1 MSIEKEAAEYVDSK
15 RTLFNEAIAEYVQPL
30 EHYILDNLHN
40 SDEREQALLKLT
52 EMRLWCRECA
62 ARFGIK

>member
-1 MSIEKEAAEYVDSK
+1 MSIEKEA
-15 RTLFNEAIAEYVQPL
+15 AEYVQPL